1 MTTHP
6 ERVEVCSTVE
16 LQVQDRDAADQ
27 LLQKLGSLRLDS
39 EYDEARG
46 QLSVRAAG
54 PLTSLQLLEQVFE
67 PQVPMTSIVQ
77 IEPIERAFADSLVA
91 HFVAAARNHPQG
103 GVPLSLDSDYDA
115 GRQRLCVTLRGSV
128 FAIGYF
134 AMIIDLRLTQR
145 VDRGQRQAG

>member
-16 LQVQDRDAADQ
+16 LQVRDRRAADE
-27 LLQKLGSLRLDS
+27 LRQKLGSLRLES

-46 QLSVRAAG
+46 RLSVRAAG
-54 PLTSLQLLEQVFE
+54 PLSSLQLLEQVLE
-67 PQVPMTSIVQ
+67 PQAPMSSIVQ

-91 HFVAAARNHPQG
+91 HFLAAARNHPQG
-103 GVPLSLDSDYDA
+103 GVPLSLDSDYEE
-115 GRQRLCVTLRGSV
+115 GRRLLRVTLRGSV

-145 VDRGQRQAG
+145 VHRGQRQAG